1 MGTTPESYRL
11 HQSSGLTLVWHV
23 LPDSLA
29 SSFRIWSFLLR
40 SWAGRSSLEL
50 LPSDAWRH
58 TNIWSHFILILFI
71 VGYLK
76 HISIKSCF
84 FILRNHRV
92 VMFKAFEWYLL
103 IFTAGN
109 ITLLATFLIWC
120 LIRNL
125 GNSHHVQNLV
135 FIFDI
140 FDHRKMFCYYTA
152 LLLHYKYLFMIC
164 QWYLVI
170 WLVSCRYNRNIFGV
184 ISHCHAKKAG

>member
-71 VGYLK
+71 VGYLQ

-125 GNSHHVQNLV
+125 GNSHHVKTWCLSL
-135 FIFDI
+135 
-140 FDHRKMFCYYTA
+140 MFLITERCSVITLHCCYTTNTS
-152 LLLHYKYLFMIC
+152 L
-164 QWYLVI
+164 WYVSGI
-170 WLVSCRYNRNIFGV
+170 WLFG
-184 ISHCHAKKAG
+184 